1 MTADQRTA
9 PPSRCITL
17 VAMSDVPP
25 AEITGEVRVV
35 LPDLDLADLLDPT
48 DESEED

>member
-1 MTADQRTA
+1 MSTDQRTA
-9 PPSRCITL
+9 WADQCITL
-17 VAMSDVPP
+17 VRMSDTPP

-35 LPDLDLADLLDPT
+35 LPDLDLADLLDPA

>member
-1 MTADQRTA
+1 
-9 PPSRCITL
+9 
-17 VAMSDVPP
+17 MSDVP

-35 LPDLDLADLLDPT
+35 LPDLELGDLVPTDP